1 MIALAVNTQL
11 LIGRLAGFAETLPA
25 VVARVPD
32 ADARWRPQQGA
43 WSILEIVGH
52 LADEET
58 DDFRMRTELTL
69 RDPELPWPPIDPE
82 GAAVERRYNEADLG
96 RTVSRFVRV
105 RSESITWLN
114 QLRDPDWSRAHRHKL
129 GDIRAGDVL
138 AAWVAHDALH
148 LRQIAKRLFQLT
160 QRDAGVYSTGYAG
173 RW

>member
-1 MIALAVNTQL
+1 MNTQL

-25 VVARVPD
+25 AVAGMQDPD
-32 ADARWRPQQGA
+32 PRWRPAQGS
-43 WSILEIVGH
+43 WSILEIVAH
-52 LADEET
+52 LADEEVE
-58 DDFRMRTELTL
+58 DFRTRVELTL

-82 GAAVERRYNEADLG
+82 AAAVERRYNEADLG
-96 RTVSRFVRV
+96 ETVSRFVAAR
-105 RSESITWLN
+105 RESIAWLQ
-114 QLRDPDWSRAHRHKL
+114 QLRDPDWSRTHRHTL

-160 QRDAGVYSTGYAG
+160 QRDAGEYSTAYAG

>member
-1 MIALAVNTQL
+1 MDTEL

-25 VVARVPD
+25 AVAGVPD
-32 ADARWRPQQGA
+32 ADARWRPEQGS
-43 WSILEIVGH
+43 WSILEIVAH
-52 LADEET
+52 IADEEI

-69 RDPELPWPPIDPE
+69 SDPELPWPPIDPE

-96 RTVSRFVRV
+96 KTVSRFVTAR
-105 RSESITWLN
+105 RESITWLQ
-114 QLRDPDWSRAHRHKL
+114 QLRDPDWSRTHHHKL

-160 QRDAGVYSTGYAG
+160 QRDAGEYSTAYAG
-173 RW
+173 GW